1 MVIGAFRC
9 TVLSVFQESWVA
21 PSPRRP
27 CRALMGA
34 VDDAKPNPRL
44 GHSEMPQS
52 TVAGD
57 LSLVLCEDVVQ
68 L

>member
-1 MVIGAFRC
+1 MVIGGFRC

-21 PSPRRP
+21 LPLWRP
-27 CRALMGA
+27 CQALMGA
-34 VDDAKPNPRL
+34 VDDAEPSPRL
-44 GHSEMPQS
+44 AHSEMLQS